1 VRSPPELI
9 PSHELTRSLRWV
21 LAGGGLF
28 GVVAAVTAAPDSAQ
42 AAAAQVW
49 PPFVLVAGLLLV
61 GFVAQEDG
69 LFAAGGHTLAR
80 ISPNGVVLYVGA
92 AVLVVGVTTLLN
104 LDTSVTF
111 LTPVLVAAARSRG
124 EDEASLMYACLLL
137 SNAGSLFLPGANL
150 TNLIVLGHL
159 HLSGGAFF
167 ARMALPA
174 IVAAVVTASI
184 VAAVY
189 HRQLRT
195 TATPTGEPERPVL
208 GVGLVAVGAVAVLV
222 LALHSPALPVAA
234 VGVVALLLRSRGND
248 RSASIGTAVRVL
260 DVRVLAGLFGVAV
273 TLGTLGR
280 AWSGPET
287 LLSHVDAWGTAAVAA
302 LSSVLLNNLPA
313 ASLLAAHRPAHPYA
327 LLVGLNVGSNLFAT
341 GSLAWLLW
349 LRAARAAGG
358 RPDVKRAVSLGL
370 VSAPIAIVGAVAVLY
385 APGPH

>member
-1 VRSPPELI
+1 MRPRPASSRPVGP
-9 PSHELTRSLRWV
+9 TRSIRWV
-21 LAGGGLF
+21 LACAGAFGLI
-28 GVVAAVTAAPDSAQ
+28 AALATAPDDSR

-61 GFVAQEDG
+61 GLVAQEDG
-69 LFAAGGHTLAR
+69 LFAAGGHALAR
-80 ISPNGVVLYVGA
+80 ISRNGVVIYVGA

-124 EDEASLMYACLLL
+124 EGEAPLMYACLLL

-150 TNLIVLGHL
+150 TNLIALGHL
-159 HLSGGAFF
+159 QLSGGAFF

-174 IVAAVVTASI
+174 IVAAVVTGTIAG
-184 VAAVY
+184 AVF
-189 HRQLRT
+189 HRQLRM
-195 TATPTGEPERPVL
+195 TASPVSEL
-208 GVGLVAVGAVAVLV
+208 EQPVFGVGIMAVGAVTLLV

-234 VGVVALLLRSRGND
+234 VGIVALLLRSRGND
-248 RSASIGTAVRVL
+248 RSAWMGSAVRVL
-260 DVRVLAGLFGVAV
+260 DLRVLAGLFGVAV

-280 AWSGPET
+280 AWTGPEM
-287 LLSHVDAWGTAAVAA
+287 LLSHADTWGTAAVAA
-302 LSSVLLNNLPA
+302 VASVVLNNLPA
-313 ASLLAAHRPAHPYA
+313 ASLLSAHRLAHPYS

-358 RPDVKRAVSLGL
+358 RPDLRTAVSLGL
-370 VSAPIAIVGAVAVLY
+370 LSAPIAIVGAVGVLS
-385 APGPH
+385 ATGPH